1 MNETIAARLYTR
13 GAAEARTVTLAWRGA
28 ALEITPDVG
37 TPWLVQAGVLAFE
50 ARGFNHTQLAVRWTE
65 QGEHRLLM
73 LDTDAAAALT
83 DSVPGVLRERV
94 DRVRG
99 TRRRTER
106 RFRLGVAA
114 LILFVFLPIGGLIAF
129 WFEGDAVVDWA
140 VAHVPSS
147 VEAGI
152 GEVVLAQTR
161 AQHRLITSGPRY
173 DAVQAIARRL
183 VQPGENLR
191 FYVSDAPEVNAYAAP
206 GGVVVVQAGLL
217 QAATDAEQV
226 AGVLAHEI
234 AHVELHHSLKLW
246 VQAAGVRGLA
256 LMILGD
262 WEVLVNAGTELAQ
275 LKFSRDAESAADL
288 RAVERMRAAQ
298 IDPNGLPRFL
308 AFVLR
313 DQTGPELPGWLS
325 THPVTVQ
332 RISAIDHA
340 ISAEGINRVRP
351 FEIDWAAVRDPAR
364 AATTAGADAQTAA
377 NTSAPAA
384 SAPTAAPAPT
394 APTTP

>member
-1 MNETIAARLYTR
+1 MTETIAARLYTR
-13 GAAEARTVTLAWRGA
+13 GAAEARTVTLAWRGP

-65 QGEHRLLM
+65 QNEHRLLM
-73 LDTDAAAALT
+73 LDTAAAAALT
-83 DSVPGVLRERV
+83 GNVPSVLRERV

-114 LILFVFLPIGGLIAF
+114 LVFFVVLPIAGLIAF
-129 WFEGDAVVDWA
+129 WFEGEAMVDWA
-140 VAHVPSS
+140 VAHVPPSI
-147 VEAGI
+147 EAGI
-152 GEVVLAQTR
+152 GEVVLAQTQ

-173 DAVQAIARRL
+173 DAVQAIGRRL
-183 VQPGENLR
+183 MRPGENLR
-191 FYVSDAPEVNAYAAP
+191 FFVSDAPEINAYAAP
-206 GGVVVVQAGLL
+206 GGVIVVQAGLL

-256 LMILGD
+256 MMIIGD
-262 WEVLVNAGTELAQ
+262 WEVLVHAGTELAQ
-275 LKFSRDAESAADL
+275 LKFSRDAETAADL
-288 RAVERMRAAQ
+288 RAIERMREAQ

-313 DQTGPELPGWLS
+313 NQGGPDLPAWLS

-340 ISAEGINRVRP
+340 ISAAGINRVRP
-351 FEIDWAAVRDPAR
+351 IEIDWAAVRDPAR
-364 AATTAGADAQTAA
+364 AAMTAGADAQTAA
-377 NTSAPAA
+377 NASAPAA

>member
-1 MNETIAARLYTR
+1 MSDTIAARLYTR

-28 ALEITPDVG
+28 ALEITPDIG
-37 TPWLVQAGVLAFE
+37 TPWLVPAGALAFE

-73 LDTDAAAALT
+73 LDTEAAAALT
-83 DSVPGVLRERV
+83 GTVPGVLRERI

-106 RFRLGVAA
+106 RFRLGLTA
-114 LILFVFLPIGGLIAF
+114 LLLFVVLPIAGLIAF

-140 VAHVPSS
+140 VAHVPPA
-147 VEAGI
+147 VETSI
-152 GEVVLAQTR
+152 GELVLTQTQ

-173 DAVQAIARRL
+173 EAVQAIARRL
-183 VQPGENLR
+183 TRPGENLR
-191 FYVSDAPEVNAYAAP
+191 FFVCDSPEVNAYAAP

-217 QAATDAEQV
+217 QAATDPEQV

-234 AHVELHHSLKLW
+234 AHVELHHTLRLW

-256 LMILGD
+256 LMIVGD
-262 WEVLVNAGTELAQ
+262 WNALVDAGTELAQ

-288 RAVERMRAAQ
+288 HAIERMRAAQ

-313 DQTGPELPGWLS
+313 TQDGPSLPAWLS

-340 ISAEGINRVRP
+340 ISAASVNSVRP
-351 FEIDWAAVRDPAR
+351 IEIDWAAVRDPAR
-364 AATTAGADAQTAA
+364 AVAA
-377 NTSAPAA
+377 
-384 SAPTAAPAPT
+384 AAPAPT
-394 APTTP
+394 AAAPSTPATTP